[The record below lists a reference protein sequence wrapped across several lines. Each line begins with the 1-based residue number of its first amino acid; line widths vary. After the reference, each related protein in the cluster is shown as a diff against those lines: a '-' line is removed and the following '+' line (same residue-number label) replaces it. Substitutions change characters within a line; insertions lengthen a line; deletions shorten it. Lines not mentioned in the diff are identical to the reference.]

1 LLSIASKALQGR
13 ITSSLENQ
21 IQKKHFMSE
30 HKNRDTSKHR
40 CATIDI
46 VIFTL
51 LAALAVSANAQ
62 STRSLTERELT
73 RAVLQENQT
82 LKAALAKWEMMKAR
96 VPQARAWEDLRTG
109 VDWRAERSVNIP
121 PNSFMD
127 QTAMLEQEVP
137 VSGKNRSRSRAATAE
152 ARAAFEDLRRMELD
166 LIMRA
171 RSAYARLANGYA
183 RLEVNRR
190 NSELLNQFVQ
200 ISRSRYE
207 AGVATQADVL
217 LAQTDAAK
225 LLEMQADIERQ
236 ISEEQ
241 SALNVLMNR
250 PAQAP
255 LGRPSELVFAPEARS
270 LEALQAGAIALRP
283 ELRRAQNRVDAERF
297 RLELANRQWFPD
309 PALNVKA
316 QRYNS
321 AAQAVSEVDVG
332 VSIPVPWVNW
342 KKYSAGIV
350 EARKSVEE
358 AERQFDATRVETLG
372 LVRDQLK
379 KIQTSA
385 KQYELYR
392 DDILPLA
399 RQAIDATR
407 TAYEA
412 STGGFLELITARRTL
427 QDAESAALNRL
438 VEYEVATAELDAI
451 VGRASPLIKQGGKR

>member
-1 LLSIASKALQGR
+1 MIEQ
-13 ITSSLENQ
+13 
-21 IQKKHFMSE
+21 
-30 HKNRDTSKHR
+30 KNRDTRKHHW
-40 CATIDI
+40 ATIPAG
-46 VIFTL
+46 IFKVVVL
-51 LAALAVSANAQ
+51 LAVSASAQ
-62 STRSLTERELT
+62 PTGTLTEREVI

-82 LKAALAKWEMMKAR
+82 LKAAAAKWEIMKAR
-96 VPQARAWEDLRTG
+96 VPQARAWEDLRAG
-109 VDWRAERSVNIP
+109 VDWRAERSVNVP

-127 QTAMLEQEVP
+127 QTAIVEQEVP
-137 VSGKNRSRSRAATAE
+137 ISGKNRSRSRAATAE

-183 RLEVNRR
+183 QLEVNRR
-190 NSELLNQFVQ
+190 NTELLNQFVQ

-225 LLEMQADIERQ
+225 LLEAQADIERQ
-236 ISEEQ
+236 ISQEQ

-250 PAQAP
+250 PAQAR
-255 LGRPSELVFAPEARS
+255 LGQPSELVFTPQALS
-270 LEALQAGAIALRP
+270 LESLQTSAIALRP
-283 ELRRAQNRVDAERF
+283 ELRRAQSRIDAERF

-332 VSIPVPWVNW
+332 VSIPVPWLNS
-342 KKYSAGIV
+342 KKYSAGV
-350 EARKSVEE
+350 LEARKTVEE

-385 KQYELYR
+385 NQYELYR
-392 DDILPLA
+392 DNILPLA
-399 RQAIDATR
+399 RQTVEASR
-407 TAYEA
+407 TGYEA

-427 QDAESAALNRL
+427 QDAESNALNHL
-438 VEYEVATAELDAI
+438 ANYIAAIAELDAI
-451 VGRASPLIKQGGKR
+451 IGRARPLVEEGGKR

>member
-1 LLSIASKALQGR
+1 MSKRKDADIAKWHYAK
-13 ITSSLENQ
+13 I
-21 IQKKHFMSE
+21 
-30 HKNRDTSKHR
+30 
-40 CATIDI
+40 
-46 VIFTL
+46 
-51 LAALAVSANAQ
+51 AAAILAVASASTVSATAQ
-62 STRSLTERELT
+62 GAETLTEREVV
-73 RAVLQENQT
+73 RAVLRENQT

-96 VPQARAWEDLRTG
+96 VPQARAWEDLRAG
-109 VDWRAERSVNIP
+109 MDWKAERSVNIP

-171 RSAYARLANGYA
+171 RSAYTRLANGYA
-183 RLEVNRR
+183 QLEVNRR
-190 NSELLNQFVQ
+190 YSELLSQFVQ

-225 LLEMQADIERQ
+225 LLETRADIERQ
-236 ISEEQ
+236 ISQEQ

-255 LGRPSELVFAPEARS
+255 LGRPSELVFTPRTLS
-270 LEALQAGAIALRP
+270 LEKLQGIAVAFRP
-283 ELRRAQNRVDAERF
+283 ELQRAQDRIDAERF

-332 VSIPVPWVNW
+332 ISLPIPWLNSR
-342 KKYSAGIV
+342 KYSAGIL
-350 EARKSVEE
+350 EARKSVED
-358 AERQFDATRVETLG
+358 AEREFDASRVETLG

-385 KQYELYR
+385 NQYELYR
-392 DDILPLA
+392 DNILPLA
-399 RQAIDATR
+399 RQTVEASRA
-407 TAYEA
+407 AYEA
-412 STGGFLELITARRTL
+412 STGGFLELITTRRTL

-438 VEYEVATAELDAI
+438 AEYETAVAELDAI
-451 VGRASPLIKQGGKR
+451 IGRASPLIERGGKH

>member
-1 LLSIASKALQGR
+1 
-13 ITSSLENQ
+13 
-21 IQKKHFMSE
+21 MSE
-30 HKNRDTSKHR
+30 QKSADTAKW
-40 CATIDI
+40 CYATIAAAI
-46 VIFTL
+46 SAAIALFT
-51 LAALAVSANAQ
+51 VSASAQ
-62 STRSLTERELT
+62 ESRGLTERDVI
-73 RAVLQENQT
+73 RAVLRDNQT
-82 LKAALAKWEMMKAR
+82 LKAALARWEIMKAR
-96 VPQARAWEDLRTG
+96 VPQARAWEDLRAG
-109 VDWRAERSVNIP
+109 VDWRAERSVNVP

-127 QTAMLEQEVP
+127 QTAMLEQEIP

-171 RSAYARLANGYA
+171 RAAYARLANGYA
-183 RLEVNRR
+183 QLDVNRR
-190 NSELLNQFVQ
+190 NTELLNQFVQ

-207 AGVATQADVL
+207 AGVATQSDVL

-225 LLEMQADIERQ
+225 LLETEADIERQ
-236 ISEEQ
+236 ISQEQ

-250 PAQAP
+250 SAQAP
-255 LGRPSELVFAPEARS
+255 LGRPSELVFALEARS
-270 LEALQAGAIALRP
+270 LETLQASAIALRP
-283 ELRRAQNRVDAERF
+283 ELRRAQNRVDAEKF

-332 VSIPVPWVNW
+332 VSIPIPWVNW

-350 EARKSVEE
+350 EGRKSVEE
-358 AERQFDATRVETLG
+358 VERQFDATRVETLG

-379 KIQTSA
+379 KIETSA

-399 RQAIDATR
+399 RQTIDATR

-438 VEYEVATAELDAI
+438 VEYEVAIAELDAI
-451 VGRASPLIKQGGKR
+451 IGRGAPFIDKGGKH

>member
-1 LLSIASKALQGR
+1 
-13 ITSSLENQ
+13 
-21 IQKKHFMSE
+21 MSE
-30 HKNRDTSKHR
+30 QKSADTAR
-40 CATIDI
+40 WCYATIAAAI
-46 VIFTL
+46 SAAIALFT
-51 LAALAVSANAQ
+51 VSASAQ
-62 STRSLTERELT
+62 ESRGLTERDVI
-73 RAVLQENQT
+73 RAVLRDNQT
-82 LKAALAKWEMMKAR
+82 LKAALARWEIMKAR
-96 VPQARAWEDLRTG
+96 VPQARAWEDLRAG
-109 VDWRAERSVNIP
+109 VDWRAERSVNVP

-127 QTAMLEQEVP
+127 QTAMLEQEIP

-171 RSAYARLANGYA
+171 RAAYARLANGYA
-183 RLEVNRR
+183 QLDVNRR
-190 NSELLNQFVQ
+190 NTELLNQFVQ

-207 AGVATQADVL
+207 AGVATQSDVL

-225 LLEMQADIERQ
+225 LLETEADIERQ
-236 ISEEQ
+236 ISQEQ

-250 PAQAP
+250 SAQAP
-255 LGRPSELVFAPEARS
+255 LGRPSELVFALEARS
-270 LEALQAGAIALRP
+270 LETLQASAIALRP
-283 ELRRAQNRVDAERF
+283 ELRRAQNRVDAEKF

-332 VSIPVPWVNW
+332 VSIPIPWVNW

-350 EARKSVEE
+350 EGRKSVEE
-358 AERQFDATRVETLG
+358 VERQFDATRVETLG

-379 KIQTSA
+379 KIETSA

-399 RQAIDATR
+399 RQTIDATR

-438 VEYEVATAELDAI
+438 VEYEVAIAELDAI
-451 VGRASPLIKQGGKR
+451 IGRGALFIDKGGKR

>member
-1 LLSIASKALQGR
+1 MSE
-13 ITSSLENQ
+13 LENAD
-21 IQKKHFMSE
+21 IAKWTCNKRISLLGA
-30 HKNRDTSKHR
+30 
-40 CATIDI
+40 CATWKRGDD
-46 VIFTL
+46 FTKI
-51 LAALAVSANAQ
+51 ATGVLAVAASVLSVSAQGAD
-62 STRSLTERELT
+62 TLAEREVV
-73 RAVLQENQT
+73 RVVLRENQT

-109 VDWRAERSVNIP
+109 VDWTAERSVNIP

-137 VSGKNRSRSRAATAE
+137 ISGKNRSRSRAATAE
-152 ARAAFEDLRRMELD
+152 ARSAFEDLRRMELD

-171 RSAYARLANGYA
+171 RAAYARLANGYA
-183 RLEVNRR
+183 QLEVNRR
-190 NSELLNQFVQ
+190 NGELLNQFVQ

-217 LAQTDAAK
+217 LAQTDSAR
-225 LLEMQADIERQ
+225 LLEARADIERQ

-255 LGRPSELVFAPEARS
+255 LGRPSELVFTPRALS
-270 LEALQAGAIALRP
+270 LEELQAMALALRP
-283 ELRRAQNRVDAERF
+283 ELRRAQDRIDAEKF

-332 VSIPVPWVNW
+332 VSFPVPWLNW
-342 KKYSAGIV
+342 KKYSAGV
-350 EARKSVEE
+350 LEARKSVEDAQHE
-358 AERQFDATRVETLG
+358 FGATRAEALG

-379 KIQTSA
+379 KIRTSA
-385 KQYELYR
+385 NQYELYR
-392 DDILPLA
+392 DNILPLA
-399 RQAIDATR
+399 RQAVEASR
-407 TAYEA
+407 AAYEA

-438 VEYEVATAELDAI
+438 AEYEAAVAELDAI
-451 VGRASPLIKQGGKR
+451 IGRASPLIEQGGKH